1 MAGMRRV
8 LCVLG
13 AVLVGGCGGS
23 EACAD
28 LGVAAGDR
36 HRVLVMPECTDPTA
50 LHAAYRTLVT
60 ACIERGF
67 RLGERLHIALFGHT
81 PGT

>member
-1 MAGMRRV
+1 MGAARR
-8 LCVLG
+8 G
-13 AVLVGGCGGS
+13 ARAARRPERARAEAS
-23 EACAD
+23 E
-28 LGVAAGDR
+28 R
-36 HRVLVMPECTDPTA
+36 HRVLVMPECTDPAA
-50 LHAAYRTLVT
+50 LHASYRTLVS